1 MLEKSGVRYPELSGI
16 GIGISGV
23 LERSTGITL
32 FWPKLPLWV
41 NVPVKKILEE
51 RYKTLVALE
60 DIVRTQALAEY
71 RFGSANSTK
80 NFIYITIGAGTGA
93 ALFINGQLYTGA
105 DGFAGEFG
113 HITVSEKGPLCSCG
127 NRGCLETLVSAS
139 ALIRRAR
146 QGLSLGLSNTLMQL
160 SQGNAQSIS
169 IEMLA
174 QAAIQGD
181 RFATRLL
188 LETGAHLGR
197 AIVGLI
203 NLLNP
208 ELIVIGG
215 GVASAAGELILPEV
229 ERVVRD
235 RAMAQLINQV
245 QLRMSKLQEKDW
257 ALGAALLVTDKALAQ
272 SISAWMRSK
281 PDAAR

>member
-1 MLEKSGVRYPELSGI
+1 M
-16 GIGISGV
+16 
-23 LERSTGITL
+23 
-32 FWPKLPLWV
+32 
-41 NVPVKKILEE
+41 
-51 RYKTLVALE
+51 
-60 DIVRTQALAEY
+60 
-71 RFGSANSTK
+71 
-80 NFIYITIGAGTGA
+80 
-93 ALFINGQLYTGA
+93 
-105 DGFAGEFG
+105 
-113 HITVSEKGPLCSCG
+113 
-127 NRGCLETLVSAS
+127 
-139 ALIRRAR
+139 
-146 QGLSLGLSNTLMQL
+146 
-160 SQGNAQSIS
+160 
-169 IEMLA
+169 
-174 QAAIQGD
+174 
-181 RFATRLL
+181 
-188 LETGAHLGR
+188 ETGAHLGR

-257 ALGAALLVTDKALAQ
+257 ALGAALLVTDKALTQ